1 DTVWR
6 KLEEFPEGGL
16 APVARMT
23 FADLRGITSLA
34 DVIRRDHIEHVV
46 VVSSHTVDLTL
57 ASELLTCGGVD
68 AWLSVVPP
76 LTELFLHPGRLSELG
91 GVPFI
96 PLGRVLRLRPS
107 SPGKRAFD
115 LVAAGL
121 ALLFFAPVLLVAM
134 LAVLVDDGRPV
145 FYRQRRVGRH
155 GQTFGMLKLR
165 SMVVGADRMVET
177 LREQNVSDGLLF
189 RVADDPRVTRSGRI
203 LRR

>member
-57 ASELLTCGGVD
+57 ARELLTSSGVD
-68 AWLSVVPP
+68 AWFSVVPP

-96 PLGRVLRLRPS
+96 PLGRLLRSRPS
-107 SPGKRAFD
+107 SPGKRGFD
-115 LVAAGL
+115 LLVASLGL
-121 ALLFFAPVLLVAM
+121 IFFAPALLLAM
-134 LAVLVDDGRPV
+134 L
-145 FYRQRRVGRH
+145 
-155 GQTFGMLKLR
+155 
-165 SMVVGADRMVET
+165 
-177 LREQNVSDGLLF
+177 
-189 RVADDPRVTRSGRI
+189 
-203 LRR
+203 